1 MLLLSRTVEER
12 NGRRLQGYGDSGAPD
27 TADGRRRIGLSVQNN
42 DKDARKNNDGHSV
55 NLFIRDVYML
65 IARTVSSRI
74 SWFHLW
80 LRSGT

>member
-42 DKDARKNNDGHSV
+42 DKDARKIMMEIVLTYLSYIIKHSIYV
-55 NLFIRDVYML
+55 NRPNCFL
-65 IARTVSSRI
+65 
-74 SWFHLW
+74 
-80 LRSGT
+80 